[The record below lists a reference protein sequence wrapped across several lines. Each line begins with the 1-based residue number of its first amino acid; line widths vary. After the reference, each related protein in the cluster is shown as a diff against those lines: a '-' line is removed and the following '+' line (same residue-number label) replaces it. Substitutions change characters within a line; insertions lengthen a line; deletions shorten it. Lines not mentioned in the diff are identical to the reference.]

1 MTRFVQNWSNAS
13 PIPIVGLKI
22 GRKILLREFDVA
34 HENAQH
40 CLEKIKNNRR
50 RVHGGSRDPAA
61 RPDHPGTIAELASE
75 MIGAL
80 ESFNQ
85 QYETSLR
92 VRIGISTGAVVAGVI
107 GTRRLSYDLWG
118 DTIRRWVGPPEYFQA
133 MHEIPSGKPD

>member
-1 MTRFVQNWSNAS
+1 MNSPLLMTRFVQNWSNAS
-13 PIPIVGLKI
+13 PMPIVGLKI

-40 CLEKIKNNRR
+40 CLEKIKTI
-50 RVHGGSRDPAA
+50 GDPYMVAA
-61 RPDHPGTIAELASE
+61 GIPLPRPDHPGAIAELALE

-92 VRIGISTGAVVAGVI
+92 VRIGISTGAV
-107 GTRRLSYDLWG
+107 
-118 DTIRRWVGPPEYFQA
+118 
-133 MHEIPSGKPD
+133 